1 MYRYEESF
9 HPAVKMPKHRASD
22 LVHGIDGD
30 GELEK
35 YHDVALG
42 EYSLFLIDQIFIAAN
57 ILSAITAR
65 RDTFIAAENA
75 VKIA

>member
-1 MYRYEESF
+1 MEYKG
-9 HPAVKMPKHRASD
+9 V
-22 LVHGIDGD
+22 
-30 GELEK
+30 EK

>member
-9 HPAVKMPKHRASD
+9 HPAVKMPKPRASD
-22 LVHGIDGD
+22 LAHGIAGD